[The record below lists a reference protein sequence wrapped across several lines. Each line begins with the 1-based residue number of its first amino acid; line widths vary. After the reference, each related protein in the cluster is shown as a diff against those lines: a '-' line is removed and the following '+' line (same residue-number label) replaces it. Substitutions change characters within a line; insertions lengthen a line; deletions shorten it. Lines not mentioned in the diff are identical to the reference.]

1 MMSQLTC
8 DVSVALD
15 ELMTKL
21 TPAVIVPTERVPTVP
36 PTVELVR
43 KINELAVTAVVA
55 TVIVPAT
62 IAADLPTEA
71 FAPVAICNLFPA
83 VLKTRLPLVAVMFPA
98 DAVTDGDVPLAI
110 QIPLPADLKN
120 TAVAADVLAH
130 TVLIGCKSVVDGFLR
145 ANIVIGRWN
154 TLVKLSS
161 GSLETK
167 PTDIWDPG

>member
-43 KINELAVTAVVA
+43 KINELA
-55 TVIVPAT
+55 VIVPAT